1 MGQSPHPSAARI
13 ERIGILGAGRAGTAL
28 ARAAATAGIAVNIAS
43 SRPVS
48 QMKYHLAQY
57 APQAQ
62 AVPAQD
68 IGAGV
73 DFVVLMVPQED
84 LDDVAQASLAG
95 LVLLDATN
103 RWQDEPLPD
112 WLEISLRAGLSSSEA
127 IAAHFPESRVVKA
140 LNHISHW
147 DLDSDG
153 SVKAGHRRALG
164 IATDYPEGAALAE
177 TLISALGYEPVRLAN
192 LAAGHWLEP
201 DGEIFNQVLGAEQLR
216 SIVRA

>member
-1 MGQSPHPSAARI
+1 MGQSPHPAVAEI

-28 ARAAATAGIAVNIAS
+28 ARAAASAGIAVNIAS
-43 SRPVS
+43 SRPVG

-73 DFVVLMVPQED
+73 DLVVLMVPQED
-84 LDDVAQASLAG
+84 LDEVAQDSLAD

-112 WLEISLRAGLSSSEA
+112 WLELSLRAGLSSSEA

-153 SVKAGHRRALG
+153 AAKTEQRRALA
-164 IATDYPEGAALAE
+164 IATDDPEGAGLAAA
-177 TLISALGYEPVRLAN
+177 LISALGYEPVRLAD
-192 LAAGHWLEP
+192 LAAGRWMEP
-201 DGEIFNQVLGAEQLR
+201 EGEIFNQVLGAEQLR
-216 SIVRA
+216 EIVQA